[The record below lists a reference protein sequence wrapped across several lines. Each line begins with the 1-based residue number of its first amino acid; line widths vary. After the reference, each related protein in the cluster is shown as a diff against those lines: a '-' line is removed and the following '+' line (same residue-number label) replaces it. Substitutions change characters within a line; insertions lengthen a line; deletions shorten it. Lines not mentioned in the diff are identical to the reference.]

1 MTTRAPAGC
10 QHPLA
15 QAFEQALASIDL
27 RRLVH
32 DALPPLPPARA
43 RVRVV
48 AIGKAAP
55 AMAAGALERWPERI
69 ERALVVA
76 PDATSA
82 GPLERADG
90 TTLPLDRVV
99 LLRASHPLPDER
111 SVGAAE
117 MALSLARGA
126 ARDLLVALVSGGASS
141 LACAPCDG
149 LTLERK
155 REVVGAMLA
164 SGARIDEVNTIRR
177 HLSRIKGGAL
187 TRAAAPGRVLALLAS
202 DVVDGAASDIGSGP
216 TLPDRT
222 TVRDAQRLVERYAPS
237 LGPLPFVETLKDD
250 AAAARRQRSRVIV
263 SPADL
268 ADALARALRAQG
280 YRVRV
285 LLASTQDV
293 ATLADEYALAA
304 SSLGPA
310 EALVRAAEPSL
321 RLAAARTGKAIGR
334 GGRSGHLGAQLSRRL
349 PGGVTFMAAASD
361 GVDGSSGAAGVVVDG
376 ELGARVS
383 GGWSRVDAALAAF
396 DTAKVLEEAGAAIRG
411 GPTGI
416 NLADVHVLARR

>member
-1 MTTRAPAGC
+1 MTIQPSAGRE
-10 QHPLA
+10 HPLA

-27 RRLVH
+27 RRLGH
-32 DALPPLPPARA
+32 DALPPLPPTRA

-55 AMAAGALERWPERI
+55 AMAAGALQRWAQRI
-69 ERALVVA
+69 ERTLVVL
-76 PDATSA
+76 PDGTSA

-90 TTLPLDRVV
+90 TAALERAV
-99 LLRASHPLPDER
+99 LLRAAHPLPDER

-117 MALSLARGA
+117 MALSLARGEA
-126 ARDLLVALVSGGASS
+126 TDLLVVLVSGGASS

-149 LTLERK
+149 LTLEGK
-155 REVVGAMLA
+155 REIVSAMLA
-164 SGARIDEVNTIRR
+164 SGARIDEVNTVRR

-202 DVVDGAASDIGSGP
+202 DVVNGAASDIGSGP

-222 TVRDAQRLVERYAPS
+222 TVRDAQRLVEQYAPS
-237 LGPLPFVETLKDD
+237 QGLLPFVETLKDD
-250 AAAARRQRSRVIV
+250 APVARRQRSRVIV

-268 ADALARALRAQG
+268 VDAVARALRAQG

-285 LLASTQDV
+285 LPPSTDSV
-293 ATLADEYALAA
+293 ATFADEYALAA
-304 SSLGPA
+304 SSLGPNG
-310 EALVRAAEPSL
+310 ALVRAAEPSL
-321 RLAAARTGKAIGR
+321 RIAARRTEEGTGR

-349 PGGVTFMAAASD
+349 PAGVTFMAAASD

-383 GGWSRVDAALAAF
+383 GGWASVDAALAAF
-396 DTAKVLEEAGAAIRG
+396 DTADVLEQAGAAIRG